1 MKPGYIIT
9 TLIAVVVGLQ
19 LVSLFTVTQTTRA
32 NTLEQSKLSTVHTL
46 ESYTKNLTNQIQQF
60 LTPIDSQLSIVRQL
74 AEDGL
79 MNTQDNR
86 TLELFFLSQ
95 LRSNLLMNAMY
106 LGRYDGSFVAVVR
119 FNQPLS
125 SGYQNQV
132 LRAKVVSVVDGAR
145 KIEWREYALS
155 GALLNEW
162 SDHKDSYDPR
172 MLDWYKSARVHDKP
186 VWTNAFSLT
195 ENNRLAI
202 AASVNLQN
210 KRQDNVG
217 VLGVSVELSE
227 LNRLVANLPD
237 SAVIKTVVL
246 DDQLNKIAVSIPAA
260 MLGSKQGATSIE
272 QWSDGPHDRAFD
284 IDKHWFSKGNKFAA
298 VRTRIHLFDGA
309 LQWYVLTQSKVM
321 HQVNSD
327 SNSESGLMNRTIAVI
342 VLPGLIAII
351 AIFGLSERLQ
361 RLYRRATVDYLTKA
375 FNREEFINRF
385 TKRLYTSRLRSSRSE
400 RWVGVLLD
408 LDGFKQINDTHGHD
422 AGDAILTT
430 VVCRLQQIVGRAG
443 FVGRLG
449 GDEFAIALRL
459 KPDVNAN
466 KVVERLRRSVIDKPI
481 SSARAQH
488 HIGMTA
494 GVAIADS
501 RETVEQLLE
510 RADRALV
517 AGKSVEKN
525 MTYGAFYQ
533 EERDR
538 RANDVIIGRVEELS
552 SEASEPLNKTKNR
565 PTELHKRRRVA

>member
-1 MKPGYIIT
+1 MKPGFIIT

-19 LVSLFTVTQTTRA
+19 LVSLYAVTQATRD
-32 NTLEQSKLSTVHTL
+32 NNLEQSKLSTVHAL
-46 ESYTKNLTNQIQQF
+46 ESYTKNLTNQVQQF

-95 LRSNLLMNAMY
+95 LRSNVLMNAMY
-106 LGRYDGSFVAVVR
+106 LGRFDGSFVAVVR
-119 FNQPLS
+119 FNQSLS
-125 SGYQNQV
+125 SGYQSQV
-132 LRAKVVSVVDGAR
+132 LRAKVVSLVDGAR

-162 SDHKDSYDPR
+162 SDHNDAYDPR

-227 LNRLVANLPD
+227 LNRLVASLPASTD
-237 SAVIKTVVL
+237 IKTVVL
-246 DDQLNKIAVSIPAA
+246 DNQLNKIAVSIPAV
-260 MLGSKQGATSIE
+260 MMGSELTAATSIE
-272 QWSDGPHDRAFD
+272 SWSDGPDDTLFN
-284 IDKHWFSKGNKFAA
+284 DKHWFSDGNEFAV
-298 VRTRIHLFDGA
+298 VRNRMHLFDGA
-309 LQWYVLTQSKVM
+309 LQWHVLTQSKVS
-321 HQVNSD
+321 HQKNPEAGSQ
-327 SNSESGLMNRTIAVI
+327 SGLMYRTIAVI
-342 VLPGLIAII
+342 VIPGLIAILG
-351 AIFGLSERLQ
+351 IFGLSERLQ
-361 RLYRRATVDYLTKA
+361 RLHRRATIDYLTKA
-375 FNREEFINRF
+375 YNREEFISRF
-385 TKRLYTSRLRSSRSE
+385 TKRLSTSRLRSSRRE
-400 RWVGVLLD
+400 RWVGVSLD

-430 VVCRLQQIVGRAG
+430 VVARLQQIVGRAG

-459 KPDVNAN
+459 KPNVNA
-466 KVVERLRRSVIDKPI
+466 KHVVELLRRNVVDKPI

-488 HIGMTA
+488 QVGMTA
-494 GVAIADS
+494 GVAIAGPL
-501 RETVEQLLE
+501 ETVEQLLE

-517 AGKSVEKN
+517 SGKSVAKN
-525 MTYGAFYQ
+525 MTYGAVHQ
-533 EERDR
+533 EDRDR
-538 RANDVIIGRVEELS
+538 RANHVIVGRQPASVQTVEP
-552 SEASEPLNKTKNR
+552 ASEGCNR
-565 PTELHKRRRVA
+565 VLQKPRQVA

>member
-1 MKPGYIIT
+1 MKPGFIIT

-19 LVSLFTVTQTTRA
+19 LVSLFAVTQTTRA
-32 NTLEQSKLSTVHTL
+32 NNLEQSMLSTVHSM

-119 FNQPLS
+119 FNQSLS
-125 SGYQNQV
+125 SGYQSQV

-145 KIEWREYALS
+145 KTEWREYALS
-155 GALLNEW
+155 GALLNQW
-162 SDHKDSYDPR
+162 SDHKDVYDPR

-227 LNRLVANLPD
+227 LNRLVANLPS
-237 SAVIKTVVL
+237 SADIKTIVL

-260 MLGSKQGATSIE
+260 MLGSQQGATSIE
-272 QWSDGPHDRAFD
+272 QWSDGPHDTAFD
-284 IDKHWFSKGNKFAA
+284 IDKHWFSKDSVFAA

-309 LQWYVLTQSKVM
+309 LQWHVLTQSKVV
-321 HQVNSD
+321 HQPTPGSHN
-327 SNSESGLMNRTIAVI
+327 ESGLMNRTIAVI

-351 AIFGLSERLQ
+351 VIFGLSERLQ
-361 RLYRRATVDYLTKA
+361 CLHRRATVDYLTKA
-375 FNREEFINRF
+375 FNREEFISRF

-422 AGDAILTT
+422 AGDAILTA
-430 VVCRLQQIVGRAG
+430 VVTRLQQIVGRAG

-459 KPDVNAN
+459 KPNVNAN
-466 KVVERLRRSVIDKPI
+466 KVVERLRRSVVDTPI
-481 SSARAQH
+481 SSAREQH
-488 HIGMTA
+488 HVGMTA
-494 GVAIADS
+494 GVAIADTEES
-501 RETVEQLLE
+501 VEQLLE

-517 AGKSVEKN
+517 AGKSVAKN
-525 MTYGAFYQ
+525 TTYGAFYQ
-533 EERDR
+533 EDRDR
-538 RANDVIIGRVEELS
+538 RANHVIVGRDELS
-552 SEASEPLNKTKNR
+552 SQVMEPVTNINGR
-565 PTELHKRRRVA
+565 PVALHKSRQVA